1 MVDTLIGS
9 IIAFFS
15 SYVVLPNWEY
25 FQFKNFMREVL
36 IANYHY
42 LHNVAEELSGKKSDV
57 ISYKLARKN
66 VYVSSANLGSAFQRM
81 LTEPK
86 SKQQNIKEYHKFVVI
101 NHMLSSYIATLMT
114 TLQQANSIDIDFNHI
129 KLIRKSLYILSDV
142 IKKMNSPNFNELEFA
157 IADVKKEMSQSN
169 EASLL
174 YEQLELIHKLILDI
188 QKLSQN

>member
-1 MVDTLIGS
+1 
-9 IIAFFS
+9 
-15 SYVVLPNWEY
+15 
-25 FQFKNFMREVL
+25 MREVL

-42 LHNVAEELSGKKSDV
+42 LHHVAEELSGKKSDV
-57 ISYKLARKN
+57 ISYKLARKD

-114 TLQQANSIDIDFNHI
+114 TIQHANSIDIDSSHI

-142 IKKMNSPNFNELEFA
+142 IKKMNSPNFNELEIT
-157 IADVKKEMSQSN
+157 IADVKKEISHSS
-169 EASLL
+169 ESILL
-174 YEQLELIHKLILDI
+174 YEQLELVHKLILDI